1 MLKLRRH
8 TAWPT
13 WIALLAIWALSLVPT
28 VSQLLAA
35 AAPDGSVRAEIC
47 TPQGLRWVTLVA
59 VDELADGPAGTP
71 ADTLAAAHSDH
82 CPLCRLQHDAPP
94 LPLATALSHEPAPGP
109 AFVPSL
115 FLQAPH
121 TLHAWRSAQP
131 RGPPLLS

>member
-8 TAWPT
+8 TALPT

-59 VDELADGPAGTP
+59 ADDGAEPPAT
-71 ADTLAAAHSDH
+71 DSAAAHSDH

-94 LPLATALSHEPAPGP
+94 LPVATALPHEPAPGP

>member
-1 MLKLRRH
+1 MSTLRRH
-8 TAWPT
+8 AALPT
-13 WIALLAIWALSLVPT
+13 WFVLLAIWALSLVPT

-35 AAPDGSVRAEIC
+35 AAPEGSVRAEIC

-59 VDELADGPAGTP
+59 VDESAPVSTTAPGEIPTASHT
-71 ADTLAAAHSDH
+71 DH

-94 LPLATALSHEPAPGP
+94 LPVATALPEPALGP

-115 FLQAPH
+115 FLHAPH
-121 TLHAWRSAQP
+121 TLPAWRRAQP